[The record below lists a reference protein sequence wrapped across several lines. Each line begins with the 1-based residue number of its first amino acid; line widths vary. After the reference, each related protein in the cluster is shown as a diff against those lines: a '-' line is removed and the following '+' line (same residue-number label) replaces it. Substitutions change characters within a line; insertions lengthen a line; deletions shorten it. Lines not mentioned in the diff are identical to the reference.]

1 MIKVKSLLASF
12 GSEKQFKVKKAYF
25 ITVEIDLIG
34 EEQQF
39 LTNTHFLSEGNVN
52 FLQIKQDAIR

>member
-39 LTNTHFLSEGNVN
+39 LTNTHFLSESNVN